1 MKCPC
6 GGKLLYFGA
15 VTSLV
20 VVYRCTECGRDTY
33 KSYGE
38 KPVHEVRQ
46 GESHGKESLHR

>member
-1 MKCPC
+1 VQAQLSEEKMKCPC
-6 GGKLLYFGA
+6 GGKLLYFGV

-38 KPVHEVRQ
+38 KPVHEGQR
-46 GESHGKESLHR
+46 